1 MTAELKTV
9 RKEMT
14 AGDLKGI
21 IDLPDYADN
30 QLVEVLIHPAE
41 EEKEL
46 TPEEPKKIL
55 SEEEINAIM
64 DRLTGCL
71 KGVDPSKTL
80 DDWRRERLEERY
92 GIKLA
97 D

>member
-1 MTAELKTV
+1 MNTELRTV
-9 RKEMT
+9 RKQMT

-21 IDLPDYADN
+21 IDLPNYADN
-30 QLVEVLIHPAE
+30 QRVEVIITPAE
-41 EEKEL
+41 K
-46 TPEEPKKIL
+46 KKIL
-55 SEEEINAIM
+55 SDEEIEATLNK
-64 DRLTGCL
+64 LKGCL

-80 DDWRRERLEERY
+80 DDWRKERLEERY

>member
-1 MTAELKTV
+1 MNAELKTV

-21 IDLPDYADN
+21 IDLPNYADN
-30 QLVEVLIHPAE
+30 QRVEVTIYPA
-41 EEKEL
+41 
-46 TPEEPKKIL
+46 TVREPKKIL
-55 SEEEINAIM
+55 NAIM

-71 KGVDPSKTL
+71 KGADPSKTL
-80 DDWRRERLEERY
+80 DDWRTERLEERY
-92 GIKLA
+92 GIKFA

>member
-1 MTAELKTV
+1 MNAELKTV

-21 IDLPDYADN
+21 IDLPNYADN
-30 QLVEVLIHPAE
+30 QRVEVTIYPA
-41 EEKEL
+41 
-46 TPEEPKKIL
+46 TVREPKKIL
-55 SEEEINAIM
+55 SEEEIAAIW

-71 KGVDPSKTL
+71 EGLDKSKTL

-92 GIKLA
+92 GIKLS

>member
-1 MTAELKTV
+1 MNAELKTV

-21 IDLPDYADN
+21 MDLPNYADN
-30 QLVEVLIHPAE
+30 QRVEVTVYPTARE
-41 EEKEL
+41 EQ
-46 TPEEPKKIL
+46 KKIL
-55 SEEEINAIM
+55 SEEEIAAIWRRIEGYLVGI
-64 DRLTGCL
+64 D
-71 KGVDPSKTL
+71 KSKTL
-80 DDWRRERLEERY
+80 DDWRKERLEERY

>member
-1 MTAELKTV
+1 MNTELRTV
-9 RKEMT
+9 RKQMT

-21 IDLPDYADN
+21 IDLPNYADN
-30 QLVEVLIHPAE
+30 QRVEITVVPANPV
-41 EEKEL
+41 EKRKKMS
-46 TPEEPKKIL
+46 PEEIEATLNKLK
-55 SEEEINAIM
+55 
-64 DRLTGCL
+64 GCL

-80 DDWRRERLEERY
+80 DDWRKERLEERY

>member
-1 MTAELKTV
+1 MKAELKTV

-30 QLVEVLIHPAE
+30 QLVEVTIHPA
-41 EEKEL
+41 
-46 TPEEPKKIL
+46 TVREPKKIL

-71 KGVDPSKTL
+71 KGADASKTL
-80 DDWRRERLEERY
+80 DDWRTERLEERY
-92 GIKLA
+92 GIKFA

>member
-1 MTAELKTV
+1 MNAELKTV
-9 RKEMT
+9 RKKMT

-21 IDLPDYADN
+21 IDLPNYADN
-30 QLVEVLIHPAE
+30 QLVEVTVYP
-41 EEKEL
+41 
-46 TPEEPKKIL
+46 TVPEEPKKIL
-55 SEEEINAIM
+55 SEAEINAIM

>member
-1 MTAELKTV
+1 MNAGLKTV

-21 IDLPDYADN
+21 IDLPNYADN
-30 QLVEVLIHPAE
+30 QLVEITIRPTE
-41 EEKEL
+41 ES
-46 TPEEPKKIL
+46 KIL
-55 SEEEINAIM
+55 SDEEINAIM